1 MGNNSSIQKI
11 NCEDMQKICIETDK
25 YILINT
31 LEANMQN
38 CLIKNTVNIHEE
50 ESLINML
57 LNTSINKSI
66 IIYGINCNDDKIFK
80 KYEQLIKLGF
90 TNVYIYVGGM
100 FEWLL
105 LQDIYGDELFP
116 TTSKVRDILKYKSK
130 KILDI
135 KYITNY

>member
-1 MGNNSSIQKI
+1 
-11 NCEDMQKICIETDK
+11 MQKICIETDK

-105 LQDIYGDELFP
+105 LQDIYGDDLFP
-116 TTSKVRDILKYKSK
+116 TTTKTIDHLRYCGPRRIG
-130 KILDI
+130 I
-135 KYITNY
+135 KAITQ